1 MNIEELKKA
10 GGILPPEPVKK
21 SGQWKESA
29 FDYWVMR
36 PGYGQFERMLKEDE
50 TIRGAS
56 YTSQMAQM
64 IALCIRLSNKADE
77 QLTYEQAFC
86 LDPALARV
94 FIEGIKEVNG
104 ISADPKT

>member
-1 MNIEELKKA
+1 MDIAELKKA

-21 SGQWKESA
+21 NGAWKGNT
-29 FDYWVMR
+29 FDYWVVR
-36 PGYGQFERMLKEDE
+36 PGYGQFERMLREDK
-50 TIRGAS
+50 TIKGES

-64 IALCIRLSNKADE
+64 IALCVRLGKKAEE

-94 FIEGIKEVNG
+94 FIEGINEVNG